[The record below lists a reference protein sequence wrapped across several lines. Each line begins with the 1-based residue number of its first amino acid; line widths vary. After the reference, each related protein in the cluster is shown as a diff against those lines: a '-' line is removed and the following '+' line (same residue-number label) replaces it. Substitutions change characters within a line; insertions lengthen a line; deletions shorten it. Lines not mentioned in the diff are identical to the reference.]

1 MVVLS
6 LPMSHP
12 RLLDPMLRVL
22 GLVGCLFACGCQS
35 TSTPVPASGNA
46 DSGDRADSTSS
57 VDSPGADG
65 AEAEGS
71 IAEAGLF
78 DSEADTSSHDG
89 GMMQGTTCSMP
100 YDCVGAKVSSA
111 CCFDNTCVPV
121 SLPDCSDAGAQPIL
135 AMSYDQSCAMDS
147 DCIAIAEGNGACA
160 GAFSCAHTNAA
171 INKGDYARYKSD
183 IAKTRAASCFVL
195 TSCLLFLPCCRAGT
209 CHADLACPIGSAPD
223 AATNAGSD

>member
-1 MVVLS
+1 MDVLS
-6 LPMSHP
+6 LQMRHA

-22 GLVGCLFACGCQS
+22 GVVACLFACGCQS

-46 DSGDRADSTSS
+46 DSGDRADSTSY
-57 VDSPGADG
+57 VDGPGTDG
-65 AEAEGS
+65 AEVEGS

-121 SLPDCSDAGAQPIL
+121 SVFDCGDAGAQQIL
-135 AMSYDQSCAMDS
+135 AMSYDQSCAIDS
-147 DCIAIAEGNGACA
+147 DCVAIAEGNGACPRA
-160 GAFSCAHTNAA
+160 LCTNAA

-183 IAKTRAASCFVL
+183 TAKTRGASCFVL
-195 TSCLLFLPCCRAGT
+195 SGCVAEPFPCCRAGT
-209 CHADLACPIGSAPD
+209 CHADFGSCGFGSVPD
-223 AATNAGSD
+223 AAADAGSD